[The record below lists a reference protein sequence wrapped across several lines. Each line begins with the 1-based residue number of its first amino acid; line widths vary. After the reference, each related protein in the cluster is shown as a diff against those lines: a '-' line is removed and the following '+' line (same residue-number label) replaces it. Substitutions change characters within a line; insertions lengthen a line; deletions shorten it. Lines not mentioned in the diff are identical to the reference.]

1 MGAALPVTESLLPPP
16 GRRDFTFSSD
26 AAWKIARRHC
36 RRIGELQTMQIL
48 SRLTLRMK
56 LIVLLGL
63 SVLAMLAAIGVGA
76 SVLRQRMYDDRV
88 DKLQAVV
95 QSGIGIAQG
104 LETQVAAGRMTREQA
119 GVQLREA
126 LHAIRFDGGEG
137 YLTVQSPDGGIVVH
151 GADPSREGKP
161 STAKDSDGRPIS
173 ELIRATLAHGN
184 SGTIGYMFPRPGH
197 TQPLQKISYIERFAP
212 GNVVFLAGAYT
223 DDLDAAFQAAMLRL
237 GGLAGVILLVLVAVG
252 WAINSDITKS
262 LGALRASML
271 ALAQGDLAGEVPGR
285 ERRDEVGAMAR
296 AVQVFKE
303 NAGRAEALEGDR
315 KLTESRATEERRV
328 ALVGLADRFDRQVRG
343 VVDVVAAAGANMSEA
358 AKQVTRTASES
369 SGRADAALA
378 QAGQA
383 TMNVQGV
390 AAAVEEMAATGAE
403 ISRQVSQAS
412 VIARQ
417 AADEGRRTNA
427 SVAGL
432 AEAAQKVGD
441 VVQLIQDIAAQT
453 NLLALNA
460 TIEAARAGDAG
471 KGFAVVAGEVKSL
484 ANQTAKATDDIRSQ
498 IAAIQAETRSALG
511 AIQEISRTVQGVEEI
526 ASSISAAVEQQSAA
540 MQEIS
545 GNVQQAAVRTQHAAE
560 GLQLV
565 SGGLTANGAA
575 ASEVLSSSERLSD
588 QAQIL
593 RREVDGF
600 LGAIRAA

>member
-1 MGAALPVTESLLPPP
+1 
-16 GRRDFTFSSD
+16 
-26 AAWKIARRHC
+26 
-36 RRIGELQTMQIL
+36 MQIL

-63 SVLAMLAAIGVGA
+63 SVLAMVAAIGVGA

-104 LETQVAAGRMTREQA
+104 LETQVAAGRLTHEQA

-173 ELIRATLAHGN
+173 ELIRATLAHGDA
-184 SGTIGYMFPRPGH
+184 GTIGYMFPRPGQ
-197 TQPLQKISYIERFAP
+197 TQLLQKVSYIQRFAP

-271 ALAQGDLAGEVPGR
+271 ALAQGDLAGDVPGR

-296 AVQVFKE
+296 TVQVFKE
-303 NAGRAEALEGDR
+303 NAGRVEALEGDR
-315 KLTESRATEERRV
+315 KLTETRAADERRV

-369 SGRADAALA
+369 SGQADAALA

-575 ASEVLSSSERLSD
+575 ANEVLSSAERLSD
-588 QAQIL
+588 QAQVL

>member
-1 MGAALPVTESLLPPP
+1 M
-16 GRRDFTFSSD
+16 
-26 AAWKIARRHC
+26 
-36 RRIGELQTMQIL
+36 RILGN
-48 SRLTLRMK
+48 LTLRIK
-56 LIVLLGL
+56 LIALLGL
-63 SVLAMLAAIGVGA
+63 SVLAVAAAIGVSA
-76 SVLRQRMYDDRV
+76 SVMRQRMDTDRV
-88 DKLQAVV
+88 EKLHAVV
-95 QSGIGIAQG
+95 QAGIGIAQG
-104 LETQVAAGRMTREQA
+104 LEAQVESGRLTREQA
-119 GVQLREA
+119 AVQLREA
-126 LHAIRFDGGEG
+126 LHAIRFDGGAG
-137 YLTVQSPDGGIVVH
+137 YLTVQTPEGGIVVH
-151 GADPSREGKP
+151 GADPGRENRP
-161 STAKDSDGRPIS
+161 SSAKDSDGRPIS
-173 ELIRATLAHGN
+173 DLIRDALSRGN
-184 SGTIGYMFPRPGH
+184 EGTIRYMFPRPGQ
-197 TQPLQKISYIERFAP
+197 TQPLQKISYVARFAP
-212 GNVVFLAGAYT
+212 GNLVFLAGGYT
-223 DDLDAAFQAAMLRL
+223 DDLDTEFRSAMLRL
-237 GGLAGVILLVLVAVG
+237 AAIAGAILLAVVAVG
-252 WAINSDITKS
+252 WAINRDITRS

-271 ALAQGDLAGEVPGR
+271 ALANGDLAGEVPGR
-285 ERRDEVGAMAR
+285 ERQDEVGAMAR
-296 AVQVFKE
+296 TVQVFKD
-303 NAGRAEALEGDR
+303 NAGRIEALETERKAAEARAAEDR
-315 KLTESRATEERRV
+315 RA

-358 AKQVTRTASES
+358 AQQVTRTAAES
-369 SGRADAALA
+369 SGKADAALA

-403 ISRQVSQAS
+403 ISRQVAQAS
-412 VIARQ
+412 SIARQ
-417 AADEGRRTNA
+417 AAEEGRRTNA

-498 IAAIQAETRSALG
+498 ITAIQAETRSALG

-545 GNVQQAAVRTQHAAE
+545 GNVQQAAVRTQEAAE
-560 GLQLV
+560 SLQLV

-575 ASEVLSSSERLSD
+575 AGEVLSSSERLSD

-593 RREVDGF
+593 RQEVDGF